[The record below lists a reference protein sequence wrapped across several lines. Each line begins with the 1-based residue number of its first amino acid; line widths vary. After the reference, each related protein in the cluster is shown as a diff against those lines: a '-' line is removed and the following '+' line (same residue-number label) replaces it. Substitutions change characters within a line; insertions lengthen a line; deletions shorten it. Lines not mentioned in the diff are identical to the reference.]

1 MLEKLDCKQGK
12 HTVIHCDN
20 MSTINLT
27 KNPIMHGRSKHI
39 NVRFHFLRELCKEGV
54 IELKHCNSQDQVA
67 NIMTKA
73 LKIDIFEKLRSL
85 LSICM
90 VLSG

>member
-1 MLEKLDCKQGK
+1 
-12 HTVIHCDN
+12 
-20 MSTINLT
+20 MSTIKLT
-27 KNPIMHGRSKHI
+27 KNPVMHGRSKHI

>member
-1 MLEKLDCKQGK
+1 VLEKLDCKQGK
-12 HTVIHCDN
+12 HTVIYYDN

-67 NIMTKA
+67 DIMTKA

>member
-1 MLEKLDCKQGK
+1 
-12 HTVIHCDN
+12 

-67 NIMTKA
+67 DIMTKA

>member
-1 MLEKLDCKQGK
+1 
-12 HTVIHCDN
+12 
-20 MSTINLT
+20 
-27 KNPIMHGRSKHI
+27 MHGRSKHI

-67 NIMTKA
+67 DIMTKA

>member
-1 MLEKLDCKQGK
+1 
-12 HTVIHCDN
+12 

-27 KNPIMHGRSKHI
+27 KNPIIHGRSKHI
-39 NVRFHFLRELCKEGV
+39 NVKFHFLRELCKEGV
-54 IELKHCNSQDQVA
+54 IELKHYNSQDQVA
-67 NIMTKA
+67 DIMTKA

>member
-1 MLEKLDCKQGK
+1 
-12 HTVIHCDN
+12 

>member
-1 MLEKLDCKQGK
+1 
-12 HTVIHCDN
+12 

-67 NIMTKA
+67 DIITKA